1 MASDYDLIRKRAS
14 EDPGTAGDQ
23 GEEHWRG
30 LFRQWLPPA
39 YHVVT
44 KGRLLSAYDVASPQV
59 DVLVL
64 HPTYPPALRD
74 HKYYLADLVVAAFE
88 CKITLKAEHIKK
100 TVENARKI
108 SRLWHE
114 EHGDPFRELYR
125 PMIFGLLAHSHVW
138 KAPKEEV
145 RQLVAEKL
153 NEADYEFTGHPREML
168 DVITIADL
176 ATWES
181 CKFPWNMTA
190 TKVSPTHGLPTEC
203 PLTQYGC
210 DWPGI
215 PPHVMYTLPV
225 ARMLLRVFGQ
235 LSWHD
240 QTLRNFVNYFQQT
253 QGGSAFWGP
262 IRAWPASVYSDQA
275 RAVLESDE
283 AYQAM
288 HFPWN
293 AHHFGR

>member
-1 MASDYDLIRKRAS
+1 MASDYQLLRKRAS

-23 GEEHWRG
+23 GEENWKN

-64 HPTYPPALRD
+64 HPTYPPALRE

-88 CKITLKAEHIKK
+88 CKVTLKAEHIQK
-100 TVENARKI
+100 TLENARKI
-108 SRLWHE
+108 SRLWHQDPGE
-114 EHGDPFRELYR
+114 PFRELYR
-125 PMIFGLLAHSHVW
+125 PMIYGLLAHSHVW
-138 KAPKEEV
+138 KGSKEDV
-145 RQLVAEKL
+145 RQIVAQRL
-153 NEADYEFTGHPREML
+153 NEADHELTEHPREML
-168 DVITIADL
+168 DLITIADL

-181 CKFPWNMTA
+181 IKFPWNKTA
-190 TKVSPTHGLPTEC
+190 TRLSPTHELPTEC

-215 PPHVMYTLPV
+215 PPDVMGAMPV
-225 ARMLLRVFGQ
+225 ARMLLRVLGQ
-235 LSWHD
+235 LSWRD
-240 QTLRNFVNYFQQT
+240 QTLRNFVHYFQQA

-262 IRAWPASVYSDQA
+262 IRAWPASIYSDQA
-275 RAVLESDE
+275 RALLESGE
-283 AYQAM
+283 AYQRM
-288 HFPWN
+288 NFPWN
-293 AHHFGR
+293 V